1 MRWRSVSRTACS
13 AALVGALAGCGGGGD
28 ERLPVVTA
36 LRLAR
41 LAEDVGGGRSCGA
54 PLLRAT
60 IAAVNRSEVPPA
72 LQERLLSDVNRVA
85 GSCSR
90 PAARALADRLRP

>member
-13 AALVGALAGCGGGGD
+13 AALVAALAGCGGGG

-41 LAEDVGGGRSCGA
+41 LADDVGGGRSCGA

-60 IAAVNRSEVPPA
+60 IAAVNHGEVPPA

>member
-13 AALVGALAGCGGGGD
+13 AALVGALAGCGGGG

-36 LRLAR
+36 LRLTR
-41 LAEDVGGGRSCGA
+41 LADDVGGGRSCGA

-60 IAAVNRSEVPPA
+60 IAAVNRGEVPPA